1 MILIDKEIVS
11 VEEYKERV
19 MIVREDI
26 YDMGFRDKDYRLFE
40 FLGVEPVDEFGDEMP
55 IEDFVD
61 EIGEAFFDFLD
72 FVGYR
77 DCERCGNIGKCDD
90 LDMCADKFESLRVL
104 F

>member
-1 MILIDKEIVS
+1 MILIDKEFVTP
-11 VEEYKERV
+11 EEFEERV
-19 MIVREDI
+19 IIAGDDI
-26 YDMGFRDKDYRLFE
+26 YEMGFRDKDYRLFD
-40 FLGVEPVDEFGDEMP
+40 FLGVEPLDKYGDEQP

-61 EIGEAFFDFLD
+61 KIGAAFFDFLD